1 MIRNLY
7 LRLPGPPSL
16 RMATMTLAFLVL
28 LVVVIWSYEV
38 LGDLL
43 DSGGALGE

>member
-7 LRLPGPPSL
+7 LRLPGPRPVRL
-16 RMATMTLAFLVL
+16 ATMTLASLVL
-28 LVVVIWSYEV
+28 LTAVIWSYEI
-38 LGDLL
+38 LGDML

>member
-1 MIRNLY
+1 MIKSLY
-7 LRLPGPPSL
+7 LRLPGPRPV
-16 RMATMTLAFLVL
+16 RVATMTLTVMVL

-38 LGDLL
+38 LGDWL